1 MTDLLAKEKQDE
13 KWGMVIDLDICSG
26 CQACVT
32 ACSMENNIPFVG
44 EDEMAYGRGMQ
55 WMRIRRYWD
64 GEYPEVTPNH
74 QPLLC
79 QQCGSAP
86 CEPVCPVFATLHS
99 EVEKINLQ
107 VYNRCIGTRYC
118 ANNCPF
124 HARTFNWFDYELP
137 APMNSYLNPDVTVR
151 RRGVMEKCTFC
162 VQRIVKGRQDASANG
177 RELADGDVTPACAQA
192 CPTDAIT
199 FGNLGDP
206 ESRVS
211 KMARGD
217 RAFKELESLGTEPRV
232 TYLKGGKSY
241 GG

>member
-1 MTDLLAKEKQDE
+1 
-13 KWGMVIDLDICSG
+13 
-26 CQACVT
+26 
-32 ACSMENNIPFVG
+32 
-44 EDEMAYGRGMQ
+44 
-55 WMRIRRYWD
+55 
-64 GEYPEVTPNH
+64 
-74 QPLLC
+74 
-79 QQCGSAP
+79 
-86 CEPVCPVFATLHS
+86 LHS

-118 ANNCPF
+118 ANNCPY
-124 HARTFNWFDYELP
+124 HARTFNWFDYEIP

-162 VQRIVKGRQDASANG
+162 VQRIVKGRQQASAEG
-177 RELADGDVTPACAQA
+177 REMEDGDVTPACAQA

-199 FGNLGDP
+199 FGNLSDP

-211 KMARGD
+211 KMVRSD
-217 RAFKELESLGTEPRV
+217 RAYKELENLGTEPRV

>member
-1 MTDLLAKEKQDE
+1 
-13 KWGMVIDLDICSG
+13 
-26 CQACVT
+26 
-32 ACSMENNIPFVG
+32 
-44 EDEMAYGRGMQ
+44 MQ
-55 WMRIRRYWD
+55 WMRIRRYWE
-64 GEYPEVTPNH
+64 GEYPEVTPDY
-74 QPLLC
+74 QPMLC

-118 ANNCPF
+118 ANNCPY
-124 HARTFNWFDYELP
+124 HARTFNWFDYEIP

-162 VQRIVKGRQDASANG
+162 VQRIVKGRQQASAEG
-177 RELADGDVTPACAQA
+177 REIEDGDITPACAQA

-199 FGNLGDP
+199 FGNLSDP
-206 ESRVS
+206 ESRVT
-211 KMARGD
+211 KMVRSD
-217 RAFKELESLGTEPRV
+217 RAYKELENLGTEPRV